1 MNAVSHPNL
10 PSRRKLLIVF
20 GTRPEALKC
29 FPVARAAL
37 AHPGFTTEICVT
49 GQHREMVNQV
59 IELTGLPVHYDLN
72 IMQPG
77 QTLFDVTSRVLLGM
91 AGVLEKAK
99 PDIVIVQGD
108 TTTAMTAALAAFY
121 KRIPVAHIE
130 AGLRSHN
137 INSPFPEELNRKI
150 AGNIATWHFAP
161 TTEARDNL
169 IAEGKAANTI
179 FVTGNT
185 VIDTLLHFSS
195 EIDADKLMNA
205 ELAARFPFIDPT
217 KKMILV
223 TGHRRENFDGGIQRI
238 CTALKALS
246 ARRDVQIIY
255 PVHPN
260 PNVRSVVDAEIGTV
274 PNIHLIDPQDYLPFL
289 YLQKQSYLVLTDSG
303 GVQEEAPSLGKP
315 VLVMRENTERPE
327 GIAAGTARL
336 VGTDIEKILANAN
349 SLLDDESVY
358 RGMAE
363 RHNPY
368 GDGQAASRIVEELL
382 NHG

>member
-1 MNAVSHPNL
+1 MSTVSH
-10 PSRRKLLIVF
+10 SKSHGKRKLLIVF

-37 AHPGFTTEICVT
+37 AHPDITTEICVT
-49 GQHREMVNQV
+49 GQHREMVAQV
-59 IELTGLPVHYDLN
+59 IELTGLPVHHDLD

-91 AGVLEKAK
+91 ADVLDKSR
-99 PDIVIVQGD
+99 PDIVLVQGD

-150 AGNIATWHFAP
+150 AGDIATWHFAP
-161 TTEARDNL
+161 TAEARDNL
-169 IAEGKAANTI
+169 LAEGKAADTI

-195 EIDADKLMNA
+195 EIDADAEMNA
-205 ELAARFPFIDPT
+205 RLAARFPFIDPT

-223 TGHRRENFDGGIQRI
+223 TGHRRENFDGGIRRI
-238 CTALKALS
+238 CSALKTLAM
-246 ARRDVQIIY
+246 RNDVQIVY

-260 PNVRSVVDAEIGTV
+260 PNVRLVVDKELGGVA
-274 PNIHLIDPQDYLPFL
+274 NIHLIDPQDYLPFL

-327 GIAAGTARL
+327 GVAAGTARL
-336 VGTDIEKILANAN
+336 VGTDIEKILSNAN
-349 SLLDDESVY
+349 SLLDDESIY

-368 GDGQAASRIVEELL
+368 GDGRAAIRIIEELQH
-382 NHG
+382 HG

>member
-1 MNAVSHPNL
+1 MNAVSHPKL

-49 GQHREMVNQV
+49 GQHREMVDQV

-205 ELAARFPFIDPT
+205 KLAARFPFIDPT

-260 PNVRSVVDAEIGTV
+260 PNVRSVVEAEIGTV

-368 GDGQAASRIVEELL
+368 GDGQAATRIVEELL

>member
-1 MNAVSHPNL
+1 MNVLSRPKL
-10 PSRRKLLIVF
+10 PSRQKLLIVF

-37 AHPGFTTEICVT
+37 AHPGFITEICIT
-49 GQHREMVNQV
+49 AQHREMVDQV
-59 IELTGLPVHYDLN
+59 VELTGLPVHHDLN

-77 QTLFDVTSRVLLGM
+77 QSLFDVTSRVLLGM
-91 AGVLEKAK
+91 AEVLDKAK
-99 PDIVIVQGD
+99 PDIVMVQGD
-108 TTTAMTAALAAFY
+108 TTTAMAAALAAFY
-121 KRIPVAHIE
+121 KRIPVAHVE

-137 INSPFPEELNRKI
+137 VNSPFPEELNRKI
-150 AGNIATWHFAP
+150 AGDIATWHFAP
-161 TTEARDNL
+161 TVQARDNL
-169 IAEGKAANTI
+169 IAEGKAESTI

-195 EIDADKLMNA
+195 AIDADRLMNA
-205 ELAARFPFIDPT
+205 KLAARFPFLDPS

-238 CTALKALS
+238 CTALKGLA
-246 ARRDVQIIY
+246 ARGDVQIVY

-260 PNVRSVVDAEIGTV
+260 PNVRSVVNAELEGV
-274 PNIHLIDPQDYLPFL
+274 PNIHLVEPQDYLPFL

-327 GIAAGTARL
+327 GIVAGTARL
-336 VGTDIEKILANAN
+336 VGTDVEKILFNAN
-349 SLLDDESVY
+349 RLLDDQAAY

-368 GDGQAASRIVEELL
+368 GDGRASNRIVEELL
-382 NHG
+382 HHG

>member
-1 MNAVSHPNL
+1 MNVLSRPKL
-10 PSRRKLLIVF
+10 PSRQKLLIVF

-37 AHPGFTTEICVT
+37 AHPGFITEICIT
-49 GQHREMVNQV
+49 AQHREMVDQV
-59 IELTGLPVHYDLN
+59 VELTGLPVHHDLN

-77 QTLFDVTSRVLLGM
+77 QSLFDVTSRVLLGM
-91 AGVLEKAK
+91 AEVLDKAK
-99 PDIVIVQGD
+99 PDIVMVQGD
-108 TTTAMTAALAAFY
+108 TTTAMAAALAAFY
-121 KRIPVAHIE
+121 KRIPVAHVE

-150 AGNIATWHFAP
+150 AGDIATWHFAP
-161 TTEARDNL
+161 TVQARDNL
-169 IAEGKAANTI
+169 IAEGKAESTI

-195 EIDADKLMNA
+195 AIDADRLMNA
-205 ELAARFPFIDPT
+205 KLAARFPFLDPS

-238 CTALKALS
+238 CTALTGLA
-246 ARRDVQIIY
+246 ARGDVQIVY

-260 PNVRSVVDAEIGTV
+260 PNVSSVVNAELEGV
-274 PNIHLIDPQDYLPFL
+274 PNIHLVEPQDYLPFL

-327 GIAAGTARL
+327 GIVAGTARL
-336 VGTDIEKILANAN
+336 VGTDVEKILFNAN
-349 SLLDDESVY
+349 RLLDDQAAY

-368 GDGQAASRIVEELL
+368 GDGRASNRIVEELL
-382 NHG
+382 HHG

>member
-1 MNAVSHPNL
+1 MNAVSHPKL

-49 GQHREMVNQV
+49 GQHREMVDQV

-121 KRIPVAHIE
+121 KHIPVAHIE

-205 ELAARFPFIDPT
+205 KLAARFPFIDPT

-260 PNVRSVVDAEIGTV
+260 PNVRSVVEAEIGTV

-368 GDGQAASRIVEELL
+368 GNGQAASRIVEELL

>member
-1 MNAVSHPNL
+1 MNVLSHPKL
-10 PSRRKLLIVF
+10 PSRQKLLIVF

-29 FPVARAAL
+29 FPVVRAAL
-37 AHPGFTTEICVT
+37 AHPGFVTETCIT
-49 GQHREMVNQV
+49 AQHREMVDQV
-59 IELTGLPVHYDLN
+59 IELTGLPVHHDLN

-91 AGVLEKAK
+91 AEVLEKAK
-99 PDIVIVQGD
+99 PDIVLVQGD

-121 KRIPVAHIE
+121 KRIPVAHVE
-130 AGLRSHN
+130 AGLRSHD

-161 TTEARDNL
+161 TVQARDNL
-169 IAEGKAANTI
+169 IAEGKAEDTI

-185 VIDTLLHFSS
+185 VIDTLLHFSGA
-195 EIDADKLMNA
+195 IDADRLMSA
-205 ELAARFPFIDPT
+205 ELAARFPFLDPA
-217 KKMILV
+217 KRMILV
-223 TGHRRENFDGGIQRI
+223 TGHRRENFDGGIHRI
-238 CTALKALS
+238 CTALKGLAV
-246 ARRDVQIIY
+246 RGDVQIVY

-260 PNVRSVVDAEIGTV
+260 PNVRSVVNAELEGV
-274 PNIHLIDPQDYLPFL
+274 PNIHLVDPQDYLPFL
-289 YLQKQSYLVLTDSG
+289 YLQKHSYLVLTDSG

-327 GIAAGTARL
+327 GIVAGTARL
-336 VGTDIEKILANAN
+336 VGTDIEKILSNAN
-349 SLLDDESVY
+349 SLLDDQAAY

-368 GDGQAASRIVEELL
+368 GDGRAGNRIVEELL
-382 NHG
+382 HHG

>member
-1 MNAVSHPNL
+1 MNVLSRPKL
-10 PSRRKLLIVF
+10 PSRQKLLIVF

-37 AHPGFTTEICVT
+37 AHPGFITEICIT
-49 GQHREMVNQV
+49 AQHREMVDQV
-59 IELTGLPVHYDLN
+59 VELTGLPVHHDLN

-77 QTLFDVTSRVLLGM
+77 QSLFDVTSRVLLGM
-91 AGVLEKAK
+91 AEVLDKAK
-99 PDIVIVQGD
+99 PDIVMVQGD
-108 TTTAMTAALAAFY
+108 TTTAMAAALAAFY
-121 KRIPVAHIE
+121 KRIPVAHVE

-161 TTEARDNL
+161 TVQARDNL
-169 IAEGKAANTI
+169 IAEGKAESTI

-185 VIDTLLHFSS
+185 VIDTLLHFSNA
-195 EIDADKLMNA
+195 IDADRLMNA
-205 ELAARFPFIDPT
+205 KLAARFPFLDPS

-238 CTALKALS
+238 CTALTGLA
-246 ARRDVQIIY
+246 ARGDVQIVY

-260 PNVRSVVDAEIGTV
+260 PNVSSVVNAELEGV
-274 PNIHLIDPQDYLPFL
+274 PNIHLVEPQDYLPFL

-327 GIAAGTARL
+327 GIVAGTARL
-336 VGTDIEKILANAN
+336 VGTDVEKILFNAN
-349 SLLDDESVY
+349 RLLDDQAAY

-368 GDGQAASRIVEELL
+368 GDGRASNRIVEELL
-382 NHG
+382 HHG